1 MGLKKQF
8 LKSKPVCKV
17 TFSLPKEAANGAKEV
32 KVLGEFNNWEWNA
45 GVPMKAKNGEFT
57 AVVELAT
64 GKNYQ
69 FRYQMDNKNWENDW
83 NADNYIPTPFGVD
96 NSVVVV
102 PETVASMADVK
113 AATTKKKTTKKL
125 TAKKTSPKKTTKK
138 TTTTTADKLTKIE
151 GIGPKIEQLLK
162 NDGIYTFA
170 NLAKSSNKR
179 LQSILTAAGNRFK
192 MHDPTTWP
200 QQAKLAADAK
210 WDELKKLQAQLK
222 GGRK

>member
-17 TFSLPKEAANGAKEV
+17 TFSLAKEATNGAKEV

-45 GVPMKAKNGEFT
+45 GVPMKSKNGKFT
-57 AVVELAT
+57 AVVELET
-64 GKNYQ
+64 GKAYQ
-69 FRYQMDNKNWENDW
+69 FRYQMDNQRWENDW
-83 NADNYIPTPFGVD
+83 NADNYIPTPFGVE
-96 NSVVVV
+96 NSVVIV
-102 PETVASMADVK
+102 PETVAKLETVK
-113 AATTKKKTTKKL
+113 AAPAKKATAKKATPKKTTK
-125 TAKKTSPKKTTKK
+125 KK
-138 TTTTTADKLTKIE
+138 TTTTTADKLTKVE

-170 NLAKSSNKR
+170 NLAKSSQKR
-179 LQSILTAAGNRFK
+179 LQAILTAAGNRFK
-192 MHDPTTWP
+192 MHNPSTWP

-210 WDELKKLQAQLK
+210 WDELKKLQDQLK